1 MTMTNKNPKW
11 DRESIEAFFRAHP
24 ITPDEQSSFDRARI
38 RLAQQLGA
46 SADDIAAIKSEIEAN
61 TKQQST
67 G

>member
-1 MTMTNKNPKW
+1 MTNKNPKW
-11 DRESIEAFFRAHP
+11 DRESIEAFNSAHP
-24 ITPDEQSSFDRARI
+24 ITPKDQASFDRARI

-61 TKQQST
+61 TNQQST

>member
-1 MTMTNKNPKW
+1 MTNKNQKW
-11 DRESIEAFFRAHP
+11 ARESIEAFLRAHP
-24 ITPDEQSSFDRARI
+24 ITPEDQASFDRARI

-61 TKQQST
+61 TNQQST